1 MKESSLVVDVHKR
14 HSDSVSSSRQ
24 ELFHEDCCEPAIIS
38 ALSDEND
45 RRQGLQNPIVR
56 IARTSISCSMLQ
68 VWLVIVV
75 TKWKITMTPKQTI
88 RRHSVRSCFCWL
100 AHVGDIYYR
109 VAWLMKDSLMHSF
122 CSRKLTTIYM
132 HWVSIFQ
139 FAGLEHST
147 KELTRSVCPT
157 NLIRF
162 VENGPEKG

>member
-1 MKESSLVVDVHKR
+1 MRDIPRVGCNLRSFLAYFREICRNTLHEGVFTLVVDVHER

-45 RRQGLQNPIVR
+45 RRQGLQNPMVR

-88 RRHSVRSCFCWL
+88 RWHSVRSHFCWL

-109 VAWLMKDSLMHSF
+109 AAWLMKDSLVAF
-122 CSRKLTTIYM
+122 IL
-132 HWVSIFQ
+132 Q
-139 FAGLEHST
+139 
-147 KELTRSVCPT
+147 
-157 NLIRF
+157 
-162 VENGPEKG
+162 